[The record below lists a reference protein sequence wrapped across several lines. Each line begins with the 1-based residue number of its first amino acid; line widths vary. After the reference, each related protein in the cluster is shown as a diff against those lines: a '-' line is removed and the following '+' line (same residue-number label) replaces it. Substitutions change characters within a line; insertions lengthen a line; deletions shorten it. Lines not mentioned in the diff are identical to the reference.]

1 MAKHIAP
8 LGQTWVSF
16 VLGYKHTVPIGWGK
30 RQGSGFFYKHIVPM
44 GRGEK
49 RLGWFFLVNMAAR
62 RDEGKR
68 GWDGFFG
75 KHGGPSGRW
84 ICSGGAVGLYKTLS
98 LMKLVRR
105 RCSMFVQKAAQ
116 AESRAVGCG
125 MLFGQAAKPFSEH
138 DLLGWQ
144 SILPRWGK
152 HGLALCLV
160 TSIPSLQDGGKGRG
174 LVSFTNISSRWDEG
188 KRGWDGFFW

>member
-1 MAKHIAP
+1 MAIPYKKLFGLCSVLLRWGKP
-8 LGQTWVSF
+8 WVSF
-16 VLGYKHTVPIGWGK
+16 VLGYKHAVPTGRGK

-84 ICSGGAVGLYKTLS
+84 ICSGGAVGWYKTVS
-98 LMKLVRR
+98 LMR
-105 RCSMFVQKAAQ
+105 
-116 AESRAVGCG
+116 VG
-125 MLFGQAAKPFSEH
+125 SE
-138 DLLGWQ
+138 
-144 SILPRWGK
+144 
-152 HGLALCLV
+152 
-160 TSIPSLQDGGKGRG
+160 
-174 LVSFTNISSRWDEG
+174 EG
-188 KRGWDGFFW
+188 